1 MMIAPARRSTPT
13 KALELIHN
21 LQLLDLYLHNQSLQ
35 AFNRHK
41 TCYELDWKGKNPTH
55 QHLQGHLLFWTD
67 LNHKLVKGLEPSDC
81 ITDKETPQH
90 YKVTIH
96 DTLGRNRPKLSQ
108 YNIFTDGSKTTQ
120 GTGAGYVIMKG
131 KSQLLLTNSINLRKN
146 ASIFQ
151 AEATAIQAAAESLTE
166 IINPK
171 IKFIRIFSDSQAVL
185 KALDKD
191 TIKSQTILNLSLI
204 HI

>member
-1 MMIAPARRSTPT
+1 M
-13 KALELIHN
+13 
-21 LQLLDLYLHNQSLQ
+21 
-35 AFNRHK
+35 
-41 TCYELDWKGKNPTH
+41 
-55 QHLQGHLLFWTD
+55 
-67 LNHKLVKGLEPSDC
+67 
-81 ITDKETPQH
+81 
-90 YKVTIH
+90 
-96 DTLGRNRPKLSQ
+96 SQ

-146 ASIFQ
+146 ASIFR

-191 TIKSQTILNLSLI
+191 TIKSQTILNTRLALNTLSLQVHTLSLVWI
-204 HI
+204 KAHHGFEGNELAD